1 MDVIPAEF
9 SIQDLESE
17 EKKTTF
23 LKMIKE
29 RVDELMAHDIELL
42 LSYLYRLDV
51 AENDVQQA
59 LKNQNE
65 TPANESIAKLIYD
78 RQLKRL
84 ETRKKFRQKPIEG
97 WEF

>member
-1 MDVIPAEF
+1 MDVIPTEF
-9 SIQDLESE
+9 SVQDLESE
-17 EKKTTF
+17 EKKITF

-51 AENDVQQA
+51 AERDVRQA